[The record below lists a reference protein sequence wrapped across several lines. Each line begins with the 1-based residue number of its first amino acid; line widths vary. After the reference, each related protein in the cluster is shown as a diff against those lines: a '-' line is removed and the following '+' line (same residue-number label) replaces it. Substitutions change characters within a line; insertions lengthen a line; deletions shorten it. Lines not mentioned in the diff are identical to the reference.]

1 MQRRDSLGST
11 TKIPRLSKGNTRK
24 FRTRRSQTSF
34 SSASDAF
41 AKDESTKGRPDLSVT
56 EMKLRSEKNL
66 DGNQGRS
73 AEVKPASETLVDPFD
88 EGERTLLRP
97 DFEPDEDP
105 EREEVERTEETSER
119 SEVEPREE
127 ALYRGMSKSE
137 TKSNKWRREPSH
149 PTSTHSSLA
158 KQSNNAMM
166 SSMSPSEEQ
175 TVSKAKKS
183 WKYLYDERMASL
195 QAEGLSSSYDQP
207 EITHPDV
214 NFTPCPRNVMSRK
227 ASSTSPTRPMSD
239 GITMGASSTFD
250 RLMTSMHKQKGG
262 ASSSTRLQPQLTSSS
277 LGLTPPLGATGDI
290 SDMFAGVM
298 NGLDELRRD
307 MTKRI
312 DQFDE
317 RAHHG
322 RENLRDE
329 LTQVKS
335 QARFDQAQLIRNTDQ
350 CLAESLAQANKE
362 SEEREARMTREI
374 ERLLNDH
381 DNTYAHTMTSL
392 EKRLDAKSDLMM
404 RKLDAIL
411 NGNNWGERSNPGERS
426 RHVNDG
432 DGTGSNARAQ
442 SSRTNYEPR
451 NKERSRA
458 APSRPG
464 WTNPVPP
471 EADATPETRLPTVPQ
486 VSSVP
491 DLTTV
496 SQDTTMYASM
506 FESLNRSLET
516 FITKLS
522 KSTERGERS
531 RRTLK
536 KPKSYKDESDG
547 CIDTWIEVMKL
558 HFEEENLSKKQECS
572 ALTSNLEGTALNFVM
587 AKRANERDSARKI
600 FDILLN
606 RFGSGVQGH
615 QAMVKFEKRRQRDDE
630 SIDKFLDDLELLRR
644 RSNPDERIS
653 ERNLAIASKF
663 MDGVK
668 SEELKTML
676 ATHFTLSLDQV
687 PTPDDLRMK
696 SREYLLIKPRAQNR
710 YSNYGNYSGTN
721 TGANSSWYKPRDDM
735 DKRRSCANCGSMDHH
750 VSACSAYKQ
759 NMKAIGY
766 FLDDVDATDE
776 DHEEYVSGLIMK
788 YGRRS
793 FFCNLE
799 GHFKSDCTQFW
810 DAVADAKH
818 PRHEEALSGVKA
830 SRARLMNDAES
841 R

>member
-1 MQRRDSLGST
+1 M
-11 TKIPRLSKGNTRK
+11 
-24 FRTRRSQTSF
+24 
-34 SSASDAF
+34 
-41 AKDESTKGRPDLSVT
+41 
-56 EMKLRSEKNL
+56 
-66 DGNQGRS
+66 
-73 AEVKPASETLVDPFD
+73 
-88 EGERTLLRP
+88 
-97 DFEPDEDP
+97 
-105 EREEVERTEETSER
+105 
-119 SEVEPREE
+119 
-127 ALYRGMSKSE
+127 
-137 TKSNKWRREPSH
+137 
-149 PTSTHSSLA
+149 
-158 KQSNNAMM
+158 
-166 SSMSPSEEQ
+166 
-175 TVSKAKKS
+175 
-183 WKYLYDERMASL
+183 
-195 QAEGLSSSYDQP
+195 
-207 EITHPDV
+207 
-214 NFTPCPRNVMSRK
+214 TP
-227 ASSTSPTRPMSD
+227 
-239 GITMGASSTFD
+239 
-250 RLMTSMHKQKGG
+250 
-262 ASSSTRLQPQLTSSS
+262 SS
-277 LGLTPPLGATGDI
+277 LGLTPSFGATGDI
-290 SDMFAGVM
+290 SDMFAGVI

-312 DQFDE
+312 DQVDE
-317 RAHHG
+317 RAHQG

-329 LTQVKS
+329 LTHAKS
-335 QARFDQAQLIRNTDQ
+335 QARVDQAQLIRNTDQ

-411 NGNNWGERSNPGERS
+411 NGSSWEERSNPRQRS
-426 RHVNDG
+426 HHANDG
-432 DGTGSNARAQ
+432 DGTGSYARAQQ

-451 NKERSRA
+451 NRERPRA

-464 WTNPVPP
+464 WTNPVPA
-471 EADATPETRLPTVPQ
+471 EAYATPKTRLSTVPQ

-491 DLTTV
+491 DLITV
-496 SQDTTMYASM
+496 SQDTTMYASI
-506 FESLNRSLET
+506 FEPLNRSLET

-558 HFEEENLSKKQECS
+558 HFEEESLSKKQECS
-572 ALTSNLEGTALNFVM
+572 ALTSNLEGTALNCVM
-587 AKRANERDSARKI
+587 TKRANERDSARKI

-687 PTPDDLRMK
+687 PTPNDLRMK
-696 SREYLLIKPRAQNR
+696 SREYLLIIPRA
-710 YSNYGNYSGTN
+710 
-721 TGANSSWYKPRDDM
+721 
-735 DKRRSCANCGSMDHH
+735 
-750 VSACSAYKQ
+750 
-759 NMKAIGY
+759 
-766 FLDDVDATDE
+766 
-776 DHEEYVSGLIMK
+776 
-788 YGRRS
+788 
-793 FFCNLE
+793 
-799 GHFKSDCTQFW
+799 
-810 DAVADAKH
+810 
-818 PRHEEALSGVKA
+818 
-830 SRARLMNDAES
+830 
-841 R
+841 